1 MMVARNPT
9 DKWVAV
15 FGGGYNQSVNPDIG
29 SAVFVVDLENE
40 GRLLKVIDIEDKKEL
55 RTGKRTTTL
64 VEDPSTN
71 EENRFFISTQVS
83 YTDKDPDFGTSC
95 I

>member
-1 MMVARNPT
+1 MTVDNPV

-40 GRLLKVIDIEDKKEL
+40 GRLLKVIDIEDKKESVICL
-55 RTGKRTTTL
+55 DT
-64 VEDPSTN
+64 
-71 EENRFFISTQVS
+71 F
-83 YTDKDPDFGTSC
+83 C